1 MAAHYGGTWEKIEG
15 RFILGASS
23 TYSVGST
30 GGEATHKLTIDEL
43 PSHIHKFNRGS
54 AHYWSGNVVNGYNN
68 TTSIFPGFVE
78 NNSSGRPDNYQ
89 EKTGCGKYFVQLTGK
104 DKSHN
109 NMPPY
114 RVAYIYKRLT

>member
-30 GGEATHKLTIDEL
+30 GGEATHTLTINEI
-43 PSHIHKFNRGS
+43 PSHTHTMS
-54 AHYWSGNVVNGYNN
+54 AGITNSTNHEHSVVNGTNVIAMCPTLAQLDYNPLSN
-68 TTSIFPGFVE
+68 ANGG
-78 NNSSGRPDNYQ
+78 NQ
-89 EKTGCGKYFVQLTGK
+89 
-104 DKSHN
+104 SHN

>member
-23 TYSVGST
+23 TYEIGKT
-30 GGEATHKLTIDEL
+30 GGEATHTLIISEM
-43 PSHIHKFNRGS
+43 PSHSHTMTAGITMSNSHNHNTSNG
-54 AHYWSGNVVNGYNN
+54 ANVIAMCPTNASDVNLTPQSN
-68 TTSIFPGFVE
+68 I
-78 NNSSGRPDNYQ
+78 
-89 EKTGCGKYFVQLTGK
+89 TGEGQA
-104 DKSHN
+104 HN

>member
-23 TYSVGST
+23 IYSVGST
-30 GGEATHKLTIDEL
+30 GGEATHTLTENEM
-43 PSHIHKFNRGS
+43 PSHRHTVKDGGGNWNASCGSVSRYDIRGVGGITNNGGYS
-54 AHYWSGNVVNGYNN
+54 DTIGNSGMQILGN
-68 TTSIFPGFVE
+68 TG
-78 NNSSGRPDNYQ
+78 GGQ
-89 EKTGCGKYFVQLTGK
+89 A
-104 DKSHN
+104 HN